1 MPVAQKPQSS
11 WVTSFVV
18 FSLLACIVIAGLV
31 IAVSFVARRV
41 AARFGGSSAQ
51 ESSLDIRSDVRLPSA
66 TTGWDGVVTNL
77 LSAFD
82 QVDVLALEERR
93 GNKGDAELRLRLVRD
108 PDFPFRVNSIIVEF
122 GSSLHQAI
130 LDRYID
136 AQDVS
141 KAEIEQVWRDT
152 TQVAAWD
159 APVYAEFLAA
169 VREVNRK
176 LPPLRRVHVIADDP
190 PIDWDR
196 VEKKQ
201 DVQSFLAPFMA
212 RRRFPVSINHVAV
225 QTGQRALV
233 IYADGRLRRPRFPQW
248 ASAREARLEEQ
259 PGLLLPAMTPPIF
272 KALQVSKPGRI
283 FVVRTITGLNP
294 FQGVLQSTK
303 LPLLVP
309 LSGMYSANDAR
320 LTDDADAC
328 IYFGDSP
335 DVTAVPT
342 PDPAIYRNTPY
353 GEEVARRKMLI
364 VEQ

>member
-1 MPVAQKPQSS
+1 MPVVQKPQSS

-31 IAVSFVARRV
+31 VAVSFVARRV
-41 AARFGGSSAQ
+41 AARFEGSSTQ
-51 ESSLDIRSDVRLPSA
+51 EANLDLRPDVRLPSA

-82 QVDVLALEERR
+82 HVDVVALEERR
-93 GNKGDAELRLRLVRD
+93 GNKADAELRLRLVRD

-136 AQDVS
+136 GQDVS
-141 KAEIEQVWRDT
+141 RAEIEQVWRDT

-169 VREVNRK
+169 VREVNGK
-176 LPPLRRVHVIADDP
+176 LPPLRRVHVIAGDP
-190 PIDWDR
+190 PIDWDK
-196 VEKKQ
+196 VKKKQ
-201 DVQSFLAPFMA
+201 DIEPFLA
-212 RRRFPVSINHVAV
+212 RRRFPVSVNHVAV
-225 QTGQRALV
+225 QTGLKALV

-248 ASAREARLEEQ
+248 ASARETRVEEQ
-259 PGLLLPAMTPPIF
+259 PGLRLPAMTPPIF
-272 KALQVSKPGRI
+272 KALQVSNPGRI
-283 FVVRTITGLNP
+283 FVVRTIAGLNP
-294 FQGVLQSTK
+294 FEGVLQSTK

-335 DVTAVPT
+335 DVTAVST

-353 GEEVARRKMLI
+353 GDEVARRKMLI
-364 VEQ
+364 VKQ